1 MGSWTVLDG
10 GTGSGFPELLWMAG
24 REWLPGTALDGG
36 TGSGFPDDSAGWG
49 RYGGAADTLWA
60 DWGNAAVNESLTATK
75 TVGVCAV

>member
-1 MGSWTVLDG
+1 MKIFGRFPDGFVSLDRK
-10 GTGSGFPELLWMAG
+10 WV
-24 REWLPGTALDGG
+24 PGTALDGG

>member
-1 MGSWTVLDG
+1 MGSWTVLDS

-24 REWLPGTALDGG
+24 RGVASRNCFGWRD
-36 TGSGFPDDSAGWG
+36 GSGFPDDSAGWG